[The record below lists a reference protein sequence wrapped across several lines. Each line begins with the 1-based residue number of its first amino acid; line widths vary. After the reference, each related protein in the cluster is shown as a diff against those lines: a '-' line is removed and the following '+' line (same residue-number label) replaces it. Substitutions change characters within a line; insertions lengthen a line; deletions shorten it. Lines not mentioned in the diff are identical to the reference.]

1 MTIDYGTSATPTR
14 CHTRWSCASTRSAGW
29 TLRTR

>member
-14 CHTRWSCASTRSAGW
+14 CHTRWSCASTRSAG
-29 TLRTR
+29 